1 VWAAAGIAGRSWA
14 GFVVK
19 LGMNAADLLRLL
31 TCPICRD
38 SDLGGL
44 NEELPDGVLRC
55 SRCHASYPVRDG
67 IPILLPPGLDTSY
80 IDDEVG
86 HLHQHKRRQ
95 ADWFDREVAAEF
107 EIARPAGAPLAYQW
121 LMAEKFR
128 RSVAFLPPLAGTTVI
143 DACCGSGMDAE
154 FLARQ
159 GAKVI
164 ALDISEGCA
173 RRARQR
179 AARFDLDYLVVV
191 GDVEHLPIRT
201 GSVDVSYVHD
211 GLHHLTEPM
220 LGVRELARVARS
232 AVSVNEPADA
242 LGTQVAVRLGISS
255 NDESAGNRVARLNAE
270 GLCRE
275 LQSAGFRVYARRYLM
290 YYKHEPGRVM
300 RLLSR
305 PAVHYVYRWAARLAN
320 VALGRWGN
328 KLQVTAVRAG

>member
-1 VWAAAGIAGRSWA
+1 
-14 GFVVK
+14 
-19 LGMNAADLLRLL
+19 MNAADLLRLL

-55 SRCHASYPVRDG
+55 SCCRAAYPVRDG
-67 IPILLPPGLDTSY
+67 IPILLPPGLDTSH
-80 IDDEVG
+80 IDDEAG

-95 ADWFDREVAAEF
+95 ADYFDREVAVEF
-107 EIARPAGAPLAYQW
+107 EIVRPHGAPLAYQW

-128 RSVAFLPPLAGTTVI
+128 RSVGLLSPVRGATVV

-154 FLARQ
+154 FLARE

-179 AARFDLDYLVVV
+179 AERFDLDYLVVV

-201 GSVDVSYVHD
+201 AAVDIGYVHD
-211 GLHHLTEPM
+211 GLHHLDEPA
-220 LGVRELARVARS
+220 LGLREQARVARR

-270 GLCRE
+270 CLCRE

-305 PAVHYVYRWAARLAN
+305 PAVHHVYRWMVRLSNSAI
-320 VALGRWGN
+320 GRWGN